1 MKRILAL
8 LAAAA
13 LLFVSCE
20 ELEKYIQP
28 VQESLEVNTT
38 SLSFTADG
46 TQVQPVQVT
55 ASGKWTIVTSNTWI
69 QPKPNSGEGDAT
81 VNVSVAYNAS
91 SELRTGKMTVK
102 LGSLSREVSIS
113 QEGEGA
119 PSSEETDVVPNP
131 AAFDD
136 IKRSNT
142 AYQLLV
148 YSFADSDGDGW
159 GDLKGVTQHLDYLDG
174 LGVTALW
181 LSPIHPSNSYHGYDV
196 TDYYSIH
203 PKLGTME
210 DFRELL
216 DKAHAKGIH
225 IYLDYVLNHT
235 GKGHPWFTDA
245 LANPSSKYRNYYFFS
260 ANPSADYSKFPMLV
274 GTNYQSGEWRQAT
287 SGSPKIKISKTDEA
301 VTNGTAEWNIWTW
314 TNSSDGKALK
324 FVSKGDGTYCLV
336 MEISGKR
343 GILVRKYNSWEAG
356 SKFGAQAGQTTLEEG
371 VEMSLVGEGDDIW
384 FTGEGKYKLELSNV
398 ATETLYY
405 MGCFSDWMPDLNY
418 GDVSVAQ
425 NNDCFKDMAASAD
438 QWIRMG
444 VDGLRLD
451 AVKHI
456 CGGINSYNN
465 TSNQTL
471 LTKWYEHCNA
481 TYKAAGHSDNI
492 FMVAEAWDGHS
503 VEKNYYKALT
513 SCFEFD
519 YGYKLRDMLNGGNAG
534 GFVSAV
540 SGFVADHKAIRS
552 DAVTSFFLSN
562 HDQNRFANEI
572 GKNVAREKQAA
583 AILLSG
589 PGKPFVYQGE
599 ELGYWGAKDS
609 GDEYVR
615 TPIRW
620 TRNGAIPTAPL
631 NGKVDNSMLTA
642 DRSVE
647 AQEDNGDSIL
657 NVYKTW
663 SELRN
668 TYPALA
674 YGEMSAVNQSGS
686 SIAAW
691 YMTADSQKLLV
702 VHNVSGSARSVTL
715 SDKLDKPI
723 ALLGTASVAGKTL
736 KLGPNSS
743 VVFEL

>member
-1 MKRILAL
+1 M
-8 LAAAA
+8 AACTPA
-13 LLFVSCE
+13 
-20 ELEKYIQP
+20 EKP
-28 VQESLEVNTT
+28 VTPVADSLEVSPA
-38 SLSFTADG
+38 SLSFSHDG
-46 TQVQPVQVT
+46 TQVESITVT
-55 ASGKWTIVTSNTWI
+55 ASGKWTLGVSNSWI
-69 QPKPNSGEGDAT
+69 QPKTSSGEGNAT
-81 VNVSVAYNAS
+81 VDVGVAYNAS
-91 SELRTGKMTVK
+91 DRRTGKITVK
-102 LGSLSREVSIS
+102 LGSLSREVSIT
-113 QEGEGA
+113 QDGEGS
-119 PSSEETDVVPNP
+119 PSSETTVVPNP
-131 AAFDD
+131 AAFDGT
-136 IKRSNT
+136 KRSNT

-159 GDLKGVTQHLDYLDG
+159 GDIKGVTQHLDYLDA

-196 TDYYSIH
+196 TDYYGVH
-203 PKLGTME
+203 PQLGTEE
-210 DFRELL
+210 DFKDLL
-216 DKAHAKGIH
+216 EKAHAKGIQ
-225 IYLDYVLNHT
+225 IYLDYVLNHS
-235 GKGHPWFTDA
+235 GKGHPWFTEA
-245 LANPSSKYRNYYFFS
+245 LADPSSKYRNYYFFS
-260 ANPSADYSKFPMLV
+260 ANPSAEYGNFPMLK
-274 GTNYQSGEWRQAT
+274 GTNYQQGEWKQAT
-287 SGSPKIKISKTDEA
+287 SGSPKLKITKTDEA
-301 VTNGTAEWNIWTW
+301 VTNGTAEWNLWTW
-314 TNSSDGKALK
+314 TSDKDGKALK
-324 FVSKGDGTYCLV
+324 FVPKGDGTYYLV
-336 MEISGKR
+336 METSGKR
-343 GILVRKYNSWEAG
+343 GMLVRKYDNWNAG
-356 SKFGAQAGQTTLEEG
+356 SKFGAQAGNTTLEEG
-371 VEMSLVGEGDDIW
+371 IEMSLVGEGNDIW

-418 GDVSVAQ
+418 GDVSKAQ
-425 NNDCFKDMAASAD
+425 DNACFKDMAASAD
-438 QWIRMG
+438 KWIKMG

-481 TYKAAGHSDNI
+481 TYKEAGHSDNI
-492 FMVAEAWDGHS
+492 FMVAEAWDGHN

-519 YGYKLRDMLNGGNAG
+519 YGYKVRDMLNGGNAS
-534 GFVSAV
+534 GFVGAV
-540 SGFVADHKAIRS
+540 SGYVKDHAAIRS
-552 DAVTSFFLSN
+552 DAITSFFLSN
-562 HDQNRFANEI
+562 HDQNRFASEVN
-572 GKNVAREKQAA
+572 KNVAREKQAA

-599 ELGYWGAKDS
+599 ELGYWGSKDG

-620 TRNGAIPTAPL
+620 TRTGTIPTEPL
-631 NGKVDNSMLTA
+631 GGKVDNSMLSA
-642 DRSVE
+642 DRSVQ
-647 AQEDNGDSIL
+647 AQEESKESIL

-663 SELRN
+663 SCLRN

-674 YGEMSAVNQSGS
+674 GGEMSAVSQSGA

-691 YMTADSQKLLV
+691 YMTKDTQKLLV
-702 VHNVSGSARSVTL
+702 VHNVAGSEKSVTL
-715 SDKLDKPI
+715 SDKLTKPI